1 MAERSSSGGKR
12 PPQNTDLRR
21 TANPPQGASKDAP
34 GPAKTPKSSPDAAI
48 PPEKLNAGNDK

>member
-12 PPQNTDLRR
+12 PQTIDPRR
-21 TANPPQGASKDAP
+21 TANPLKSTAKDAP